1 MAVRTVVVC
10 EAQVP
15 FVEGGAEFHVRALVT
30 QLREH
35 GYQTE
40 LVSVPFKWYQK
51 KEILAHATIWRLL
64 DLSESNGQAIDLAI
78 SLKFPTY
85 FVRHPNKVA
94 WLIHQ
99 YRAAY
104 ELCGTPYSD
113 FQHSETDVGLRDT
126 LMRLDRQMLNECQ
139 RLFTNARNT
148 ASRLQRYNGLTAEP
162 LYHPPRLADK
172 LRGDSYGN
180 YILSVGR
187 LEAVKRIDLAVEAI
201 ALADSSIRLVIVG
214 DGSNRPKLEERVEA
228 LGISDRVDFAGW
240 VSDDTLIELYAG
252 ALGVVYVPYDEDY
265 GYVTLESFLARRPI
279 LTTED
284 AGGPLEFVEDGV
296 NGTVC
301 MPEPS
306 AIADAISKLAADRSN
321 AARLGEAGYARAQQI
336 SWDGVVERLV
346 GATGPLTTGNG
357 SKVP

>member
-1 MAVRTVVVC
+1 
-10 EAQVP
+10 
-15 FVEGGAEFHVRALVT
+15 
-30 QLREH
+30 
-35 GYQTE
+35 
-40 LVSVPFKWYQK
+40 
-51 KEILAHATIWRLL
+51 
-64 DLSESNGQAIDLAI
+64 
-78 SLKFPTY
+78 
-85 FVRHPNKVA
+85 
-94 WLIHQ
+94 
-99 YRAAY
+99 
-104 ELCGTPYSD
+104 
-113 FQHSETDVGLRDT
+113 
-126 LMRLDRQMLNECQ
+126 
-139 RLFTNARNT
+139 
-148 ASRLQRYNGLTAEP
+148 LTAEA

-172 LRGDSYGN
+172 LRADSYGN
-180 YILSVGR
+180 YVLSVGR

-240 VSDDTLIELYAG
+240 VNDDTLIELYAG

-284 AGGPLEFVEDGV
+284 AGGPLEFVEDGI

-306 AIADAISKLAADRSN
+306 AIADAISKLAADRAN
-321 AARLGEAGYARAQQI
+321 AARLGEAGYARAKQI